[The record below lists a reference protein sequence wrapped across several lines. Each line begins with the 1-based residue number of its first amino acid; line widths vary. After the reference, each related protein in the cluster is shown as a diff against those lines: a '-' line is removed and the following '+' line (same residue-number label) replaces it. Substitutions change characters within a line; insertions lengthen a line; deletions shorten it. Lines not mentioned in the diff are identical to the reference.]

1 MFAYI
6 DNYVTVFVFFLV
18 GVVFVIGVLWLS
30 KFLRLRPT
38 PPKSKQKLEIYECGE
53 ETQGLTWIKFD
64 LRFYIVALLFL
75 IFDVEV
81 ALLYPWARVYKQLG
95 ALAAIEAI
103 VFILILAVPL
113 MYIWLK
119 GDLEWIKSYKSD
131 SDTSLEDDA

>member
-30 KFLRLRPT
+30 KFMRLRPT
-38 PPKSKQKLEIYECGE
+38 PKKSALKREIYECGE

-95 ALAAIEAI
+95 ALAAVEAI

-113 MYIWLK
+113 LYIWFK
-119 GDLEWIKSYKSD
+119 GDLEWVKSYKAD
-131 SDTSLEDDA
+131 SDTRLDD